1 VQTYGDADRL
11 ALARRAKSANIP
23 RHPNAVTQM
32 ILPFYHLKRIMPESW
47 QARLRFISRRLP
59 RQWFYY
65 TNDRRLWR
73 FTGETELMQQ
83 RPNLVRY
90 ELQPGCFLE
99 TYLIDQTSPDGTRYF
114 GPAAGL
120 VVHGSEIIRFDCV
133 GHPLGHYHAARAYP
147 YGIRKG
153 LAGELWLPEKTMEDQ
168 VERAMFEVQRNWSYY
183 LTSHPRRKVRNTRF
197 DQDRLAAL
205 CAKMKS
211 KMLDD
216 VRRDAEP
223 RAAALP

>member
-1 VQTYGDADRL
+1 
-11 ALARRAKSANIP
+11 
-23 RHPNAVTQM
+23 M

-73 FTGETELMQQ
+73 FTGETELMRR
-83 RPNLVRY
+83 RPNLVTY

-99 TYLIDQTSPDGTRYF
+99 TYLIDQTSADGTRYF

-153 LAGELWLPEKTMEDQ
+153 LAGELWLPEKTIEDQ
-168 VERAMFEVQRNWSYY
+168 VERAMFEMQRNWSYY

-197 DQDRLAAL
+197 DQDRLAAR
-205 CAKMKS
+205 CAQMKS

-216 VRRDAEP
+216 VRRDAQA
-223 RAAALP
+223 RAAALQ